1 MSQKPIFTKSMN
13 SHKWVTTIHTQHSG
27 QIWKTGL
34 ELWIASITLKK
45 FDTIIYLPATC
56 RRVKHQKTDDIYCSL
71 LLKLANWMNGLLFCN
86 KFWQFRLQ
94 KLSSLFARHWLLQC
108 IQLVFSPL
116 GNMEPSFYARQSYL
130 YKILLFLTFFFFFYE
145 LSFPDPYSILE

>member
-1 MSQKPIFTKSMN
+1 MHTDFIYKRSFHLQHMPAACFMFFSVSSGEDEEKGNKGQDKKVPLSSCRQQIFFFLQKRKKILHFFYSENMSQKPIFTKSMN

-71 LLKLANWMNGLLFCN
+71 LLKLAN
-86 KFWQFRLQ
+86 
-94 KLSSLFARHWLLQC
+94 
-108 IQLVFSPL
+108 
-116 GNMEPSFYARQSYL
+116 
-130 YKILLFLTFFFFFYE
+130 
-145 LSFPDPYSILE
+145 

>member
-1 MSQKPIFTKSMN
+1 MHTDFIYKRSFHLQHMPAACFMFFSVSSGEDEEKGNKGQDKKVPLSSCRQEIILFFLQKRKKILHLFYSETMSQKPIFTKSMN

-71 LLKLANWMNGLLFCN
+71 LLKLAN
-86 KFWQFRLQ
+86 
-94 KLSSLFARHWLLQC
+94 
-108 IQLVFSPL
+108 
-116 GNMEPSFYARQSYL
+116 
-130 YKILLFLTFFFFFYE
+130 
-145 LSFPDPYSILE
+145 